1 MYLAKIEKK
10 ITQGMRKWKYHFGP
24 ENSKKSLLK
33 HMWIEIDQIIIRPQI
48 RLFSNKIGG
57 RSGQTIFPKNGS
69 HSEFRHGLKLN
80 S

>member
-1 MYLAKIEKK
+1 
-10 ITQGMRKWKYHFGP
+10 MRKWKYHFGR

-57 RSGQTIFPKNGS
+57 AVRPDNFPQKWITFRIQTW
-69 HSEFRHGLKLN
+69 LKAKFLN
-80 S
+80 